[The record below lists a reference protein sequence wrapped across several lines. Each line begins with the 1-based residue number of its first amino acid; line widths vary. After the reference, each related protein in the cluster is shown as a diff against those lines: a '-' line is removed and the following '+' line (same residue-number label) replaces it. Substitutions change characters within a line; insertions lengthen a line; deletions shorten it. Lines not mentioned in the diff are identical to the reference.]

1 MQFSC
6 TSWRFLKMLAC
17 VIFKFHSGLTSLTS
31 SFDTA
36 WWTIELHGWLLR
48 FSVLGFGKGQIRKWL
63 GGRLRLISCN
73 PVFTFQL
80 EISITNMGKL
90 VFHTPASGCTWRMQC
105 LKMRCRLSHLQLLR
119 HRFIQSIKAWKAEW
133 RRGFGG
139 TIQHTYRIS
148 TYKTSCK
155 YKKAKTYTNS
165 SYPICTCSSAITLFS
180 TMSQPL
186 STPLANSSH
195 LPESAS
201 TIALLPI
208 QPLTISQQ

>member
-1 MQFSC
+1 MALNTVQLHVL
-6 TSWRFLKMLAC
+6 T
-17 VIFKFHSGLTSLTS
+17 IFEDVGMCDFQA
-31 SFDTA
+31 SFRLDTA

-73 PVFTFQL
+73 SVTTFQL
-80 EISITNMGKL
+80 QISITNMGKL

-105 LKMRCRLSHLQLLR
+105 LKMRCCLSHLQLLR

-139 TIQHTYRIS
+139 TIQHTHRIS
-148 TYKTSCK
+148 TYETSCK
-155 YKKAKTYTNS
+155 YKKVKTYTNS
-165 SYPICTCSSAITLFS
+165 SYPICTCSSTITLFS